1 MSDRK
6 ALGLL
11 VLIMTLSTLV
21 VGALVFAALYQAAL
35 NRYRRDLVGAARAY
49 AAATAALGEED
60 ASSADLAN
68 GLPFLHRGLHETGR
82 LLVGRVDRGQVVF
95 IGTVAPP
102 GGAEEADTAALV
114 PLAELMRRALAGAS
128 GTARVSV
135 PHRALLAAYEPVT
148 GGASGVI
155 ATVDTEEVRA
165 PFIDA
170 AAKAA
175 AAAVLVIGASAP
187 RLKSVNAG
195 RDDRDQG
202 AICEEALADAHRPR
216 PTRARAAEP
225 RRQCPR
231 RHAAGRHGDDHHQQ

>member
-114 PLAELMRRALAGAS
+114 PLAELMHRALAGAS
-128 GTARVSV
+128 GTARARS
-135 PHRALLAAYEPVT
+135 RT
-148 GGASGVI
+148 GRCS
-155 ATVDTEEVRA
+155 
-165 PFIDA
+165 
-170 AAKAA
+170 
-175 AAAVLVIGASAP
+175 
-187 RLKSVNAG
+187 
-195 RDDRDQG
+195 
-202 AICEEALADAHRPR
+202 R
-216 PTRARAAEP
+216 PTS
-225 RRQCPR
+225 Q
-231 RHAAGRHGDDHHQQ
+231 